1 MIEYKYVDYRN
12 VQRLLMLLEL
22 DRHIKIEEISNFSK
36 NLSENLKSKILFDYI
51 FFFPSKNKDFKD
63 FTYIS
68 ILSSSHIVISSYSNN
83 SKTILDI
90 DAAWCSNKKLDVII
104 IKELV
109 KKSFGN
115 NVKIL
120 NLKIYDYLGNVMM
133 AFSSEE

>member
-1 MIEYKYVDYRN
+1 
-12 VQRLLMLLEL
+12 
-22 DRHIKIEEISNFSK
+22 
-36 NLSENLKSKILFDYI
+36 
-51 FFFPSKNKDFKD
+51 FFPSKNKDFKD

-68 ILSSSHIVISSYSNN
+68 ILSSSHIVISSYSKNF
-83 SKTILDI
+83 KTILDI
-90 DAAWCSNKKLDVII
+90 DVAWCSNEKLDVII